1 MSETE
6 ELDKWLSLVAK
17 ELDCSAEGINTQALL
32 DVARDVAHNQIR
44 PGAPTSTFYVGY
56 ALGMW
61 EQQKGAEGSPPTA
74 EEKDAKLEELS
85 QRIQKLA
92 LES

>member
-6 ELDKWLSLVAK
+6 VLDQWLNSVA
-17 ELDCSAEGINTQALL
+17 EVLGCSTEGVNVQDLL

-56 ALGMW
+56 ALGLW
-61 EQQKGAEGSPPTA
+61 EKQLSSTGVTPTA
-74 EEKDAKLEELS
+74 EDKQAKLHELAT
-85 QRIQKLA
+85 QVQKLA
-92 LES
+92 LGS